1 MSRRRRTEYNNFH
14 DRNPE
19 FKPTK
24 LVPRTENQRKYI
36 QALKNN
42 DIVLCYG
49 PAGSGKTHIAV
60 GMAVQML
67 KRNHIE
73 RLILCRPIVDSGN
86 SIGYLPGG
94 IIEKVG
100 PYLTPFFD
108 ELSYYVNHK
117 HITKMMAE
125 GTLEICPLTMMR
137 GRTFNDCFVILDEA
151 QNATMTEIRMFLT
164 RIGANSK
171 MVLAG
176 DLRQS
181 DLHARF
187 RGRGG
192 LETCVERLA
201 EVEGIAAVELMAC
214 DIVRHHLISD
224 IEECLEGS
232 DGN

>member
-1 MSRRRRTEYNNFH
+1 MKDSNMSRRRRTEYN
-14 DRNPE
+14 RNPE

-24 LVPRTENQRKYI
+24 LTPRTENQRKYI

-42 DIVLCYG
+42 DIVLCHG

-67 KRNHIE
+67 KKNHME
-73 RLILCRPIVDSGN
+73 RLVLCRPIVDSGN
-86 SIGYLPGG
+86 SIGFLPGG
-94 IIEKVG
+94 IVEKVG

-117 HITKMMAE
+117 HISKMIAD

-151 QNATMTEIRMFLT
+151 QNATLPEMRMFLT

-181 DLHARF
+181 DLHASL
-187 RGRGG
+187 RGG
-192 LETCVERLA
+192 LELCVERLA
-201 EVEGIAAVELMAC
+201 KVERISIVELMSH

-224 IEECLEGS
+224 IEECLE
-232 DGN
+232 NL

>member
-1 MSRRRRTEYNNFH
+1 MSRRRRTEYNP
-14 DRNPE
+14 NPE
-19 FKPTK
+19 FKPVK
-24 LVPRTENQRKYI
+24 LVPRSENQRKYI

-42 DIVLCYG
+42 DIVLCHG

-108 ELSYYVNHK
+108 ELSYYVNYK

-137 GRTFNDCFVILDEA
+137 GRSFNDCFVILDEA

-181 DLHARF
+181 DLHPSF
-187 RGRGG
+187 IEGG

-201 EVEGIAAVELMAC
+201 KVEGVSIVELMSR
-214 DIVRHHLISD
+214 DIVRHHLISV
-224 IEECLEGS
+224 IEECLEGL
-232 DGN
+232 